1 MTNGS
6 PASIRTF
13 FAVASRPAFRRA
25 LATTLCAATLFG
37 PLAAACASPLEVR
50 VGVLRM
56 EHSRDAISILD
67 IPAADDFVAGAK
79 LAMADNNTTGKFLDQ
94 SFAIEDA
101 KLAPDDDALA
111 AAKTM
116 LGSGIRFLIVDLP
129 ADALLKVADAARESQ
144 ALVFNAGASDER
156 LREEDCRANLIHTAP
171 SRAMLADGLAEYLI
185 WKQWRK
191 WLLVVGSHPEDIA
204 LGEAY
209 ERAAKKF
216 GAKIVE
222 KRTFEDAGGGRRSDS
237 GVVQTQRQMPVFT
250 QSAPDYDV
258 LIAADES
265 DVFAG
270 YLPYRTWDP
279 RPVAGSGGL
288 EPVSWDPSHELWGA
302 QQLQN
307 RFERMAHRGMNA
319 RDNQAWV
326 AMRMIGDA
334 VESHRDRR
342 HESRARSD
350 AVARFRGRRFQG
362 RRLTLRPWNL
372 QLRQPILL
380 TDGRGTVSVSPQ
392 EGFLHQ
398 VSELDTLG
406 STSRRRNASSSEFW
420 RGARPF
426 RRRSPAGARQHGI
439 CHQRKRQFRLG
450 DRHRDPGG
458 D

>member
-1 MTNGS
+1 MILG
-6 PASIRTF
+6 AGIR
-13 FAVASRPAFRRA
+13 AGLLA
-25 LATTLCAATLFG
+25 LAFAGAEAAFAANA
-37 PLAAACASPLEVR
+37 PLDVKIGFIRAP
-50 VGVLRM
+50 
-56 EHSRDAISILD
+56 HSRDAISILD

-101 KLAPDDDALA
+101 KLAPDEDALA

-144 ALVFNAGASDER
+144 ALVFNAGAADER

-204 LGEAY
+204 LGAAY

-216 GAKIVE
+216 GARIVE

-250 QSAPDYDV
+250 QKAPDYDV

-265 DVFAG
+265 DVFGG

-334 VESHRDRR
+334 VNRTGTADTKAVRDLMLSPDF
-342 HESRARSD
+342 E
-350 AVARFRGRRFQG
+350 VADFKGV
-362 RRLTLRPWNL
+362 RLTLRPWNL

-406 STSRRRNASSSEFW
+406 LD
-420 RGARPF
+420 RPETK
-426 RRRSPAGARQHGI
+426 
-439 CHQRKRQFRLG
+439 CKLE
-450 DRHRDPGG
+450 
-458 D
+458 